1 MFRCKKSITDE
12 NKFEENIPSH
22 NGEDIEEEKEYE
34 KIHNE
39 FAKNIKK
46 NNESLE
52 DILKRTGDTLFTE
65 IKEFY
70 DDDSITDIEWD
81 GENLWITQIGKG
93 CYKVDKKL
101 SKEYTENLAA
111 RLSNIMKVNFTPN
124 KPVLEA
130 HTDNLRISVFHES
143 RCGKKSFTIRKIPT
157 NLRYSHE
164 QLVESGTLPEELL
177 NFLENCVIAHCN
189 VIIGGRPHAGKT
201 ELLKYLSGFI
211 PENEKVITLEDNVE
225 IHYKQI
231 YKNRKS
237 VQFLVDSKYDYTD
250 AISACLRHD
259 VDWLLLSEARGPE
272 VLELLNALSTGSF
285 CMTTIHTDSVAD
297 IPDRMYNML
306 GSGVENPRFINNI
319 YRYIDVGLIIK
330 ADKKENRL
338 VSEIG
343 FFDRENGEN
352 IYIPFYNTADGIVN
366 KNNFSSV
373 IKKEFEKYNI
383 TEPFTRYQLLRE
395 S

>member
-1 MFRCKKSITDE
+1 M
-12 NKFEENIPSH
+12 
-22 NGEDIEEEKEYE
+22 
-34 KIHNE
+34 
-39 FAKNIKK
+39 
-46 NNESLE
+46 
-52 DILKRTGDTLFTE
+52 
-65 IKEFY
+65 
-70 DDDSITDIEWD
+70 
-81 GENLWITQIGKG
+81 
-93 CYKVDKKL
+93 
-101 SKEYTENLAA
+101 
-111 RLSNIMKVNFTPN
+111 
-124 KPVLEA
+124 
-130 HTDNLRISVFHES
+130 
-143 RCGKKSFTIRKIPT
+143 
-157 NLRYSHE
+157 
-164 QLVESGTLPEELL
+164 
-177 NFLENCVIAHCN
+177 
-189 VIIGGRPHAGKT
+189 
-201 ELLKYLSGFI
+201 SGFI

-250 AISACLRHD
+250 AIRACLRHN

-285 CMTTIHTDSVAD
+285 CMTTIHPDSVAD

-343 FFDRENGEN
+343 FFDREKGEN